1 MISWSLRAAISRTAS
16 AEDCVN
22 QPACLGG
29 DLRNRGPQGTATG
42 RHPGGA
48 EAQRRKMSLGR
59 QQGRAPD
66 QGYRGKGGI
75 DQEAQGGQAQRR
87 DYRPPSG
94 INPPD
99 VLRGA
104 ETTSRTMLKVLPA
117 CVASTQ
123 RKKTSN
129 LGLLAPRYPSHTY
142 TYKEIS
148 FISFE
153 ELAHPPAHVQILRPK
168 TNQGTTRCP
177 PGKDRLH
184 ALSWLAAKRDCR
196 KIWLDLV
203 RFRPEDLDMGGRVG

>member
-1 MISWSLRAAISRTAS
+1 MTHNLIT
-16 AEDCVN
+16 C
-22 QPACLGG
+22 PG
-29 DLRNRGPQGTATG
+29 DGKMQIVL
-42 RHPGGA
+42 HPG
-48 EAQRRKMSLGR
+48 QRRAWDSAKRFVTVLAGTQLGR

-153 ELAHPPAHVQILRPK
+153 ELDLPPPTPPRIRPANRQEN
-168 TNQGTTRCP
+168 T
-177 PGKDRLH
+177 
-184 ALSWLAAKRDCR
+184 
-196 KIWLDLV
+196 
-203 RFRPEDLDMGGRVG
+203 